1 LIQKNQGQLWEQLVV
16 TTREEIKQN
25 VLQMSLQEPSKLVR
39 HSLAHVISEIA
50 KLELTQQR
58 WQDLVNILY
67 SSCTHADAKHREVGV
82 YVLCSL
88 FEVIADEMEGY
99 VPQILG
105 LFSQT
110 IGDKESLMVAVTTVQ
125 GLGKIAEF
133 LDSDNDIYIRQ
144 FQSLVPAIVQVLQ
157 NCLATGDDE
166 GAAKIFEVFDGLLL
180 LEAPLLSKHFV
191 DLINLFLSIAA
202 SADNSDV
209 ARVQSL
215 SFLMWCIMSARN
227 KIGKA
232 KLVPNIINAMFLI
245 AAEEEL
251 NHDEDEPPRLAIQV
265 INTLATT
272 FPPQQVFPEV
282 MKLAIK
288 GVQSNNAGDRKAAM
302 LSIAVLIEGCA
313 DFMRPHLNDVLQ
325 LVSHSLQD
333 VDPTVRKA
341 ACTCL
346 GALSDDFEDEVS
358 DHHDTLL
365 PLLFNLVND
374 TDSSL
379 HAEALSTLDVLL
391 EHLGEKI
398 IPYVPGLMS
407 KLVGMWGTGTR
418 KVQIST
424 TNCIGSVAFA
434 AGAEFQPYFTD
445 VMSQLRHLLV
455 LVDPADLQLR
465 SVATDCV
472 GAVATAVGKEA
483 FRSYLPD
490 IMGLAVQGMQ
500 YDSSHLRQCSYVLF
514 GVLGRLYEAEF
525 SPYLNMIVPPILQ
538 SCDLEENDF
547 GVPEEEDLEIGEE
560 ENEDR
565 QFASGIAQEKESS
578 VDTLGELF
586 AATKSAFM
594 PFLPDSINSALTLL
608 SHYHESVRITSA
620 NTLLKI
626 LNTAYSM
633 AHSEEWEPGLPLKYT
648 PHENVVNIAKLVI
661 EGVVALLAD
670 EDERM
675 VVTQVFQSIGETLK
689 ICGPLP
695 VSGQCSQE
703 SFQGSHVDL
712 LANQLLLV
720 LQDMHPCQSR
730 DESFEEEDEDLA
742 ELDALVITA
751 AADTVASLATAI
763 GPKFA
768 VYFEKF
774 SPCIARFFKP
784 SKPLA
789 DRSMAIGALAE
800 IVDGIEDGCTPFTN
814 DLMQLFMKGM
824 QDPEDEVRSNA
835 AFGAGVLCT
844 HSTSDVTG
852 YYPQLL
858 PLLHPLFNPNTPT
871 NMQEN
876 ACGALCRMILRHQAL
891 VPLDVCLPI
900 LLQSLPLKKDYEEN
914 RPVFKALIKLLQ
926 DGNSFVI
933 IDSF

>member
-1 LIQKNQGQLWEQLVV
+1 MWEQLPVN
-16 TTREEIKQN
+16 TREEIKQN
-25 VLQMSLQEPSKLVR
+25 VLQMSLQEPSQLVR

-50 KLELTQQR
+50 KIELSQQR
-58 WQDLVNILY
+58 WQDLVNVLY

-82 YVLCSL
+82 YVMCSL
-88 FEVIADEMEGY
+88 FDVIADQMEGY
-99 VPQILG
+99 VPQILA

-110 IGDKESLMVAVTTVQ
+110 INDKESLMVAVTTVQ

-133 LDSDNDIYIRQ
+133 VEVNNDIYIKQ

-157 NCLATGDDE
+157 NCLSAGDDE

-180 LEAPLLSKHFV
+180 LEAPFLSKHFV

-202 SADNSDV
+202 STDNSDV

-232 KLVPNIINAMFLI
+232 KLIPNIISAMFLI

-272 FPPQQVFPEV
+272 FPPQQVFPEA
-282 MKLAIK
+282 MKLTIV

-333 VDPTVRKA
+333 ADSTVRKA

-358 DHHDTLL
+358 EHHSTLM
-365 PLLFNLVND
+365 PLLFNLIND
-374 TDSSL
+374 ADSSL

-407 KLVGMWGTGTR
+407 KLVGLWGTGSR

-434 AGAEFQPYFTD
+434 AGVEFRPYFAE
-445 VMSQLRHLLV
+445 VMSHLSHLLV

-472 GAVATAVGKEA
+472 GAVATAVGKEE
-483 FRSYLPD
+483 FRPYLSE
-490 IMGLAVQGMQ
+490 IMGMAVQGMQ

-514 GVLGRLYEAEF
+514 GVLGRLYESEF
-525 SPYLNMIVPPILQ
+525 APYLNVIVPPILH
-538 SCDLEENDF
+538 SCELDEGDF
-547 GVPEEEDLEIGEE
+547 GGVPDEEDLEIGEE

-608 SHYHESVRITSA
+608 GHYHESVRITSA
-620 NTLLKI
+620 NTLLKV

-633 AHSEEWEPGLPLKYT
+633 VHSDEWEPGLPLKYT

-695 VSGQCSQE
+695 VSGNCSQE
-703 SFQGSHVDL
+703 SFQGTHLDL

-720 LQDMHPCQSR
+720 LQDVHPCQNR

-751 AADTVASLATAI
+751 AADTVASLAAAV

-768 VYFEKF
+768 IYFEKF

-800 IVDGIEDGCTPFTN
+800 IVDGLEDGCTPYTG

-824 QDPEDEVRSNA
+824 QDPEDEVKSNA

-844 HSTSDVTG
+844 HSTSDVSG

-858 PLLHPLFNPNTPT
+858 QLLHPLFNPNSPT

-876 ACGALCRMILRHQAL
+876 ACGALCRMILKHESS
-891 VPLDVCLPI
+891 VPLDMCLPI
-900 LLQSLPLKKDYEEN
+900 LLQSLPLKNDYEEN

-926 DGNSFVI
+926 DGNPFVI
-933 IDSF
+933 LIDSS